1 MEHYGEVANN
11 ESNEKL
17 DPSGLFAR
25 QKTGIN
31 RTTLALGFA
40 ITVFEESIY
49 VFAVYWTAVLSKT
62 HAKSGASV
70 SPLPFGLI
78 FSCLMCATMLGSMVY
93 PSIIKWLGNDA
104 KRVLLWTFGLAAI
117 ALLASVATRVETWT
131 FWSFM
136 LFEACIGVYFPAMS
150 KLKGELVKE
159 ATRATVYAL
168 FRLPLNVFV
177 IVMLNVFSK
186 GEYTARPSGMTLTD
200 ADHRED
206 NANGSPQVVGKEMAF
221 LVNSGLLLMAV
232 PILRVFL

>member
-93 PSIIKWLGNDA
+93 PSIIKWLGNHA

-136 LFEACIGVYFPAMS
+136 LFEACIGVY
-150 KLKGELVKE
+150 
-159 ATRATVYAL
+159 
-168 FRLPLNVFV
+168 
-177 IVMLNVFSK
+177 I
-186 GEYTARPSGMTLTD
+186 ARPSGVILRE
-200 ADHRED
+200 ADRRED

-221 LVNSGLLLMAV
+221 LVNSGLLLVAV